1 MTKKEVHMLQKFL
14 SEYFQGSVY
23 KYTPVLLAEKGEF
36 KVGLVSKHSGELLK
50 TRIEIRE
57 ILEKK

>member
-14 SEYFQGSVY
+14 SEDFQGSVY
-23 KYTPVLLAEKGEF
+23 KYTPVLLVERGEL

-50 TRIEIRE
+50 TRIELRE
-57 ILEKK
+57 IMKEK